1 MSQRNC
7 QNQLSHLSLF
17 HIEQECQEEFNSRKD
32 SHSTKFEWR
41 PSFRELCDS
50 KFFFSILYFTLRYNV
65 HLEIFN
71 RSINNSSNI
80 ILIISPYFI
89 ELQIGQKQKGRQ
101 WVYEAPIFEVI
112 FVTLT
117 ENSLV
122 VTNDTQGPPEIV
134 DMALQLPQY
143 FYQPVGKIL
152 VATSKFGV
160 LTIRWHSATRKHLFL
175 YPQGDRSGLRK
186 PKK

>member
-1 MSQRNC
+1 MW
-7 QNQLSHLSLF
+7 F
-17 HIEQECQEEFNSRKD
+17 KV
-32 SHSTKFEWR
+32 
-41 PSFRELCDS
+41 
-50 KFFFSILYFTLRYNV
+50 FFSILYFTLRYNV

-134 DMALQLPQY
+134 DMALHYPSIFTNQWGRFLLLLPSLVSLLSGGTVQLENIYSCILKATGQVWESQKSKSINTNYSYHQHYLPQPVSTD
-143 FYQPVGKIL
+143 QTIISDSVLTNSVGKD
-152 VATSKFGV
+152 GV
-160 LTIRWHSATRKHLFL
+160 
-175 YPQGDRSGLRK
+175 QGWSI
-186 PKK
+186 

>member
-1 MSQRNC
+1 M
-7 QNQLSHLSLF
+7 
-17 HIEQECQEEFNSRKD
+17 
-32 SHSTKFEWR
+32 
-41 PSFRELCDS
+41 
-50 KFFFSILYFTLRYNV
+50 
-65 HLEIFN
+65 
-71 RSINNSSNI
+71 
-80 ILIISPYFI
+80 IISPYFI

-101 WVYEAPIFEVI
+101 WVYEVPIFEVI
-112 FVTLT
+112 FVALT

-122 VTNDTQGPPEIV
+122 VTNDTQGPPEIA

-143 FYQPVGKIL
+143 FYQPMEKIL

-186 PKK
+186 PKSKSINTNYSYHQHYLPQPVSIDQTIISDSVLTNSVGKDGVQGWSI